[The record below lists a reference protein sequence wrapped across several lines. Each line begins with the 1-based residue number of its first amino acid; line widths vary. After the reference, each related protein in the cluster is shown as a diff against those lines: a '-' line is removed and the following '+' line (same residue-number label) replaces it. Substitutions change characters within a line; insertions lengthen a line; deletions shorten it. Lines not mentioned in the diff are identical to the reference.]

1 MKVVVQR
8 VSQAQVSVK
17 EKLISKID
25 QGYLLLVGF
34 TQGDGLSQVEYI
46 ARKIARLRV
55 FEDKTGL
62 MNLAIDE
69 VKGRILSISQFT
81 VYGDTVKSNRPSFT
95 KALNYQEANNL
106 YLQFNEIL
114 RKEYGIEVLEG
125 IFGES
130 MQVSLVNDGPVTII
144 IEKND

>member
-17 EKLISKID
+17 EKLVSKID

-34 TQGDGLSQVEYI
+34 TQGDGLSQIEYT

-55 FEDKTGL
+55 FEDELGL
-62 MNLAIDE
+62 MNLSIDE
-69 VKGRILSISQFT
+69 VKGKILSISQFT

-95 KALNYQEANNL
+95 KALNYQDANNL

-114 RKEYGIEVLEG
+114 RREYGLDVLEG
-125 IFGES
+125 LFGES

>member
-17 EKLISKID
+17 GELVSKIE
-25 QGYLLLVGF
+25 QGFLLLVGF
-34 TQGDGLSQVEYI
+34 TQGDGPNQIEYI

-55 FEDKTGL
+55 FEDNLGL
-62 MNLAIDE
+62 MNLSINE
-69 VKGRILSISQFT
+69 VKGKILSISQFT

-114 RKEYGIEVLEG
+114 RKEYELEVLEG
-125 IFGES
+125 LFGES